1 MYGIFTKIYPKN
13 NPNVG
18 KYTIH
23 RASGY
28 HSPNTITTIISFSNA
43 KNYSHDPQITRNYS
57 HPSEKY
63 EFVSWGDEIPNME
76 KNKKMMNQLKFHM
89 IGNKIVGQ
97 MKFQIW
103 PNSKP
108 PTTIPCDQ
116 ALPLLGPQTTKEFT
130 ALKRMYPNPI
140 QNSIS

>member
-18 KYTIH
+18 KHTIH

-43 KNYSHDPQITRNYS
+43 KNYSSNHDPQITRNYS

-76 KNKKMMNQLKFHM
+76 KNKKMMF
-89 IGNKIVGQ
+89 
-97 MKFQIW
+97 
-103 PNSKP
+103 
-108 PTTIPCDQ
+108 
-116 ALPLLGPQTTKEFT
+116 QTTNHYSRLTKHYRCLAPWPSNNQGVHRIE
-130 ALKRMYPNPI
+130 KNVSKSY
-140 QNSIS
+140 QYSIS